1 MSIVIAINIH
11 TAIVSARIEK
21 KMLLKHGSKIILELI
36 LTHCVNRK
44 KGDSTVSASQLKKIE
59 LQFD

>member
-44 KGDSTVSASQLKKIE
+44 KRRLDCECQSAKEDRATI
-59 LQFD
+59 

>member
-1 MSIVIAINIH
+1 MRHPVIAIDNH

-21 KMLLKHGSKIILELI
+21 KHRGRIILELI

-44 KGDSTVSASQLKKIE
+44 KMGLVCECQSAKEDRATI
-59 LQFD
+59 